1 MEHAENSL
9 IVVACSRGRTDAVMA
24 TAKKEGA
31 RGGTVI
37 KARLAGL
44 EELEQA
50 YGLELGEEREILLI
64 VVPAQLR
71 NPLME
76 ALNAQHGLRTPSQA
90 ILCALPIE
98 QIVRLG

>member
-1 MEHAENSL
+1 M
-9 IVVACSRGRTDAVMA
+9 
-24 TAKKEGA
+24 
-31 RGGTVI
+31 
-37 KARLAGL
+37 
-44 EELEQA
+44 
-50 YGLELGEEREILLI
+50 
-64 VVPAQLR
+64 VPAQLR